1 MEFGFERREFV
12 EMRILGWTGLILAA
26 VLAWVAAWVL
36 IVPVNVGAES
46 EFFAP
51 LRILAYIVFIGAP
64 LLTFL
69 PIAQLLHIPLYD
81 VEAVSAWSTL
91 LFMITFVNPGSSPPM
106 AILLTTLI
114 ALMMSLA
121 TIFTLVSYAIGYR
134 LLTRRSQKYDFFRA
148 RREGY
153 LAAMFLVGLLLLHLL
168 DVLTIENGALMALI
182 IILLEVFLL
191 SRGSKR
197 ATTEE
202 RSVDRVHEPGRE
214 ARAS

>member
-1 MEFGFERREFV
+1 
-12 EMRILGWTGLILAA
+12 MRILGWVGLILAA
-26 VLAWVAAWVL
+26 ILAWAAAWYL
-36 IVPVNVGAES
+36 IVPVNVGAEA

-51 LRILAYIVFIGAP
+51 LRILTYIAFIGAP

-69 PIAQLLHIPLYD
+69 PIARVLQIPLYD

-91 LFMITFVNPGSSPPM
+91 LFMITFVNPGSYPSM
-106 AILLTTLI
+106 SILLTTLI

-121 TIFTLVSYAIGYR
+121 TIFTLVSYAIGHR
-134 LLTRRSQKYDFFRA
+134 VLTRRSQKYDFFRA

-153 LAAMFLVGLLLLHLL
+153 LVAMFLVGLVLLHLL
-168 DVLTIENGALMALI
+168 DVLTPTNGALMALI

-197 ATTEE
+197 SEPEGRSLDRLNESE
-202 RSVDRVHEPGRE
+202 RHAG
-214 ARAS
+214 AS